1 MITKITSSIT
11 ELSLGDDHHQ
21 HRFLFLWKHFFFRKM
36 ADFTIFEDLET
47 FREFQELYQ
56 IIILS
61 LNECNNGIKIHC
73 SPCVKIVCSNYA
85 KFKELKWSLF

>member
-1 MITKITSSIT
+1 MIIISIAFYFY
-11 ELSLGDDHHQ
+11 GNI
-21 HRFLFLWKHFFFRKM
+21 FFFRKM

-85 KFKELKWSLF
+85 KFKEVKWSLF